1 VSRSVSFSDVMGET
15 SCAEET
21 PPYGVN
27 LRPSRH
33 PKKISGASDH
43 SRRFAVASWISVAL
57 MAMILLVV
65 YLGDNPRLFRRY
77 RHQTDTSTVEARY
90 QVAARA
96 VGKTLKTVDPE
107 LLSR

>member
-1 VSRSVSFSDVMGET
+1 MGET

-77 RHQTDTSTVEARY
+77 RH
-90 QVAARA
+90 
-96 VGKTLKTVDPE
+96 
-107 LLSR
+107 